1 MKKSIISRT
10 IIRNV
15 AHVTLYKSDT
25 KAISESV
32 VIVPASVAT
41 VEKAERFIRKSNRF
55 PVGIKLV
62 SVDSIEKMET
72 LVGMYL
78 NTFVDNAI
86 KVDERSKET
95 RDAITKT
102 VVAMKATVLYMTPDR
117 KINETSVVIPQNV
130 NYENYIRKNVSLD
143 GRFIEIVSLEEV
155 STLYAMDE
163 ATFVNLAKPMKN
175 KFQLDD

>member
-1 MKKSIISRT
+1 MKKPIISRT
-10 IIRNV
+10 IIRNA
-15 AHVTLYKSDT
+15 AHVTAFESASKKIFD
-25 KAISESV
+25 SV
-32 VIVPASVAT
+32 VLVPATAAT
-41 VEKAERFIRKSNRF
+41 VDKAERFIRKNNRF
-55 PVGIKLV
+55 PAGVKLV
-62 SVDSIEKMET
+62 SVDSVEKMET

-78 NTFVDNAI
+78 DEFVANAT

-95 RDAITKT
+95 RDAVTKT

-130 NYENYIRKNVSLD
+130 NYENYIRKNVTLD
-143 GRFIEIVSLEEV
+143 GRFIEIVNLEEV

-163 ATFVNLAKPMKN
+163 ATFIGLARPMKN

>member
-10 IIRNV
+10 IIRNI
-15 AHVTLYKSDT
+15 AHVTAYKSESKEIFDT
-25 KAISESV
+25 V

-41 VEKAERFIRKSNRF
+41 VDKADRFIRKNNRF
-55 PVGIKLV
+55 PVGVKLV
-62 SVDSIEKMET
+62 SVDTVEKVET

-78 NTFVDNAI
+78 DTFVANAT

-102 VVAMKATVLYMTPDR
+102 VIAMKATILYMTPDR
-117 KINETSVVIPQNV
+117 KINETSVIVPQNV
-130 NYENYIRKNVSLD
+130 NYENYIRKNVTLD
-143 GRFIEIVSLEEV
+143 GRFIEIVNLEEV

-163 ATFVNLAKPMKN
+163 ATFIDLAKPMKN